1 MVLVATT
8 TAGYTVAFK
17 VDVPV
22 SADDIERITELQ
34 AMPGLAGCT
43 WTGKES
49 LR

>member
-8 TAGYTVAFK
+8 TAGHMLAFK
-17 VDVPV
+17 VDTPV
-22 SADDIERITELQ
+22 SADDIERIAELQ
-34 AMPGLAGCT
+34 AMPGMAGCT